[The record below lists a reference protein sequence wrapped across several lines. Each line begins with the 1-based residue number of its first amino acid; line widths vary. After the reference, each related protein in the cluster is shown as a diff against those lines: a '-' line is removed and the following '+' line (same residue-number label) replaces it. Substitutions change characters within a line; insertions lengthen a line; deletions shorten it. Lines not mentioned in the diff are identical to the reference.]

1 MLLGRDTQP
10 AATKRAS
17 VQTEPRSMQNLY
29 SVMANVWRFMLF
41 TGSSTRKG
49 FLPFFFLGF
58 QYDNVIRKG

>member
-1 MLLGRDTQP
+1 
-10 AATKRAS
+10 
-17 VQTEPRSMQNLY
+17 MQNLY